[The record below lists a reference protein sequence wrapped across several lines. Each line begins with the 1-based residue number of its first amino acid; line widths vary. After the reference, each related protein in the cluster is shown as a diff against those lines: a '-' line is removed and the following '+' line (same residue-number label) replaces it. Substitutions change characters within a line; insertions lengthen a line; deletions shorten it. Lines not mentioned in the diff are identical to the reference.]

1 MEIKK
6 YNYNCNGGNSGSG
19 QKISQP
25 SFSGYDAR
33 KLTGIFV
40 TDKTCAQALKK
51 LCDKTQLDVFVPNI
65 ASKSIR
71 KEQSKLIEENKFLW
85 AQDYLTFLNYQ
96 TKAVLFDNTRDFL
109 KRVLRAT
116 GDGIKKDLNITPFK
130 SEPHI
135 RGGNF
140 FICNNNGKKDLLI
153 SENRQIYPEELAK
166 KLFNVDNI
174 ITLPKMDYHLDL
186 CIRPLD
192 NGNVLVSD
200 INMTKAGMQNGIEK
214 IKNYIE
220 KNNITGKEKEELE
233 NVISN
238 LVSQLLPADRSQ
250 HLLTFSR
257 CHSKNSFTSLCSL
270 SRIFLEQNNINL
282 MTEKLDITLQFDK
295 YKPQETVNK
304 IEKILKD
311 SGYNPIRVPANYHY
325 LDGVKT
331 KEKEQTQLNN
341 FQNNM
346 DTLKNLSKNDSAKVR
361 AMVDKFI
368 ELETFKKDHDKNL
381 GVELESFYENNF
393 INAIAYKKH
402 DGKIGYIT
410 NASLLDK
417 TLDITPEIEQ
427 KTGFSTK
434 NMFIES
440 VAPYIDKENI
450 YFIDE
455 KLTKN
460 LFKSMGAIHCS
471 AAEIPVV

>member
-153 SENRQIYPEELAK
+153 SENRQIYPEDLAK
-166 KLFNVDNI
+166 NLFNVDNI

-233 NVISN
+233 NVI
-238 LVSQLLPADRSQ
+238 
-250 HLLTFSR
+250 
-257 CHSKNSFTSLCSL
+257 
-270 SRIFLEQNNINL
+270 NNINL

-393 INAIAYKKH
+393 INAIAYKKQ

>member
-153 SENRQIYPEELAK
+153 SKNRQIYPEDLAK

-233 NVISN
+233 NVI
-238 LVSQLLPADRSQ
+238 
-250 HLLTFSR
+250 
-257 CHSKNSFTSLCSL
+257 
-270 SRIFLEQNNINL
+270 NNINL